1 MDIEYIII
9 DGKSTDKT
17 LQIAKETALEYNNL
31 NNNFN
36 NNDNHTKKNIDILL
50 SEKDSG
56 LYDAMNKGIK
66 LATSEYILFM
76 NAGDTFF
83 DKNTLKNIFENSQNS
98 NNIDNISS
106 DIFYGDAQMIS
117 EDTNEILGLR
127 SEITP
132 HKLPKNLLWQDMA
145 LGMVVCH
152 QSFVVRRTLAPMY
165 ELKYR
170 YSADV
175 DWVIK
180 CLKISKKT
188 TFTGLTVANFLL
200 GGLSTTQRKK
210 SLKERFEVLCAHF
223 GVFKTVLA
231 HFKIVFRGIFFT
243 IKKKKSYF

>member
-1 MDIEYIII
+1 MV
-9 DGKSTDKT
+9 
-17 LQIAKETALEYNNL
+17 
-31 NNNFN
+31 
-36 NNDNHTKKNIDILL
+36 
-50 SEKDSG
+50 SEKDTG

-66 LATSEYILFM
+66 LATGEYIMFM

-83 DKNTLKNIFENSQNS
+83 DENTLKNIFQSDKNGNENA
-98 NNIDNISS
+98 

-117 EDTNEILGLR
+117 ENATENANKILGLR
-127 SEITP
+127 SEVTP
-132 HKLPKNLLWQDMA
+132 HKLPKNLRWQDMA

-180 CLKISKKT
+180 CLKQSKNT
-188 TFTGLTVANFLL
+188 VFTNLIVSNFLL
-200 GGLSTTQRKK
+200 GGLSTKQRKK
-210 SLKERFEVLCAHF
+210 SLKERFYVLCTHF

-231 HFKIVFRGIFFT
+231 HFKIILRGVFFT

>member
-17 LQIAKETALEYNNL
+17 LQIAKETISE
-31 NNNFN
+31 FN
-36 NNDNHTKKNIDILL
+36 NNHVNKKNIDILV
-50 SEKDSG
+50 SEKDKG

-66 LATSEYILFM
+66 LATSEYIMFM

-83 DKNTLKNIFENSQNS
+83 DENTLKNIFENTE
-98 NNIDNISS
+98 ISDKNA

-117 EDTNEILGLR
+117 ENVTENTNEILGLR

-132 HKLPKNLLWQDMA
+132 HKLPKNLIWQDMA

-180 CLKISKKT
+180 CLKQSNKT
-188 TFTGLTVANFLL
+188 VFTNLTLSNFLL
-200 GGLSTTQRKK
+200 GGLSTKQRKK
-210 SLKERFEVLCAHF
+210 SLKERFDVLCTHF

-231 HFKIVFRGIFFT
+231 HFRIVLRGIFFT
-243 IKKKKSYF
+243 IKRKKSYF

>member
-1 MDIEYIII
+1 MV
-9 DGKSTDKT
+9 
-17 LQIAKETALEYNNL
+17 
-31 NNNFN
+31 
-36 NNDNHTKKNIDILL
+36 
-50 SEKDSG
+50 SEKDTG

-66 LATSEYILFM
+66 LATSEYIMFM

-83 DKNTLKNIFENSQNS
+83 DENTLKNIFLSDNNS
-98 NNIDNISS
+98 NENISKNT

-117 EDTNEILGLR
+117 EDAAENTNKILGLR

-132 HKLPKNLLWQDMA
+132 HKLPKNLCWQDMA

-180 CLKISKKT
+180 CLKKSNKT
-188 TFTGLTVANFLL
+188 TFTNLTLSNFLL
-200 GGLSTTQRKK
+200 GGLSTKQRKK
-210 SLKERFEVLCAHF
+210 SLKERFDVLCTHF
-223 GVFKTVLA
+223 GGLQTVLA
-231 HFKIVFRGIFFT
+231 HFRIVFRGIFFT
-243 IKKKKSYF
+243 LKKKKSYF